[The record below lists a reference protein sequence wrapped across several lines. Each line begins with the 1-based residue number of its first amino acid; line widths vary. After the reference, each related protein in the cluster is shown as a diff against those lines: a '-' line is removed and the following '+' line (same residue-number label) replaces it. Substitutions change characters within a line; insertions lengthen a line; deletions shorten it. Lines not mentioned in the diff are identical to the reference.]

1 MPRQPQ
7 QTGSRKTIKKVNR
20 VNSYFERKGLR
31 VGKKRMPTVE
41 VNSHRLSQ
49 FIKRDNLLV
58 K

>member
-20 VNSYFERKGLR
+20 INSYFQRTSSR
-31 VGKKRMPTVE
+31 IGKKRMPTVD

-49 FIKRDNLLV
+49 FV
-58 K
+58 KKGVI